1 MEEDITGIRLGGLG
15 GQGVVLAG
23 LILGAA
29 AVHEG
34 LYAAGSS
41 AYGAQ
46 SRGSVCKAEVVISR
60 APIDYPHVE
69 LADIFVAMS
78 QEGYDAYADQVTE
91 RGKIF
96 FDPALV
102 SSHRTYPQD
111 RAFDVTATCIRE
123 LREQQVAN
131 IVWVGI
137 LARAIKWFSERSL
150 EQAIREHLPA
160 RHLDLNLQALRLGMT
175 NYELRLTN
183 DELNGAS

>member
-1 MEEDITGIRLGGLG
+1 MAEEITGIRLGGLG

-60 APIDYPHVE
+60 ARIDYPHVE

-78 QEGYDAYADQVTE
+78 QEGYDAYADQVAET
-91 RGKIF
+91 GKIF
-96 FDPALV
+96 CDSTLV
-102 SSHRTYPQD
+102 LSPRAYRQD
-111 RAFDVTATCIRE
+111 RAFDVTAVCMRE
-123 LREQQVAN
+123 LKEKQVAN
-131 IVWVGI
+131 ILWVGI
-137 LARAIKWFSERSL
+137 LAGQIGLFSERSL
-150 EQAIREHLPA
+150 EQAIREHVPA
-160 RHLDLNLQALRLGMT
+160 RHLDLNLQALRLG
-175 NYELRLTN
+175 LTN
-183 DELNGAS
+183 DE